1 MYWCLFVGLQYK
13 SSAPPNIDENQ
24 MLPHPL
30 DSGLVTQT
38 HDAKHAKTDSFIQP
52 SPAQKTAKNIKLN
65 SHSHANQKTSVTS

>member
-1 MYWCLFVGLQYK
+1 M
-13 SSAPPNIDENQ
+13 PPQTNANKENPNRNDHNKKEDE
-24 MLPHPL
+24 

-38 HDAKHAKTDSFIQP
+38 HDAKHAKKDYFIQP